1 LEVVQRDLPLGG
13 VVSRF
18 EVEGPAVLVPG
29 RVAALLEK
37 TLKLDTVRSQLRG
50 ADRETDEVLLAIR
63 VTGLRWAEGRSAEP
77 ACDPASSV
85 PKASQVGGRSWM
97 TARQVAD
104 ELGVTS
110 SAVTLAAREGRLAG
124 EQVGGQWRF
133 EVDDVAVWKARRS
146 RR

>member
-1 LEVVQRDLPLGG
+1 LGGVQRDLPLGG

-77 ACDPASSV
+77 ACDHASDVHKV
-85 PKASQVGGRSWM
+85 PQVGGRSDM
-97 TARQVAD
+97 TTRQVANA
-104 ELGVTS
+104 LGISTA
-110 SAVTLAAREGRLAG
+110 AVTLAAREGRLDG
-124 EQVGGQWRF
+124 RQVGGQWRF
-133 EVDDVAVWKARRS
+133 DMDSVAVWKAMRR
-146 RR
+146 RQ